1 MKKPTTLAAVV
12 PAANIEEA
20 WQEVGA
26 SFERFC
32 LTAGL
37 ATLSSMMEEDAVQ
50 LCGPRYGRKDGK
62 AGHRWGKT
70 KGKLG
75 FHGGKVELE
84 RPRIRARNGTEMSLP
99 SWEEAVSN
107 DLLGKWAMNLM
118 LINVSTR
125 KYGRAVRLPEGGVGA
140 PSGSGV
146 SKSAVSRR
154 FVALSAARMKEWM
167 AADLSKLDLLVIQI
181 DGIHIKDE
189 LMLLAA
195 VGVDGKGGKHP
206 LGVIEGAA
214 ENAAVA
220 QALLDNLI
228 ERGLDPKV
236 CRLFVIDGAKA
247 LSKAIRKTF
256 GRHTPIQRCQVH
268 KARNIMERLPKSLQA
283 GVRKVLRQAW
293 ELSDAAKAEKLL
305 RNLARRLDH
314 DAPGVSGSI
323 LEGLDEILTV
333 SRLGLPAELRRSLA
347 CTNIIENMNGTIRR
361 VCRNVKRWKDASM
374 ALRWTGAAM
383 REAAKAPET
392 DLTAISNSAPP
403 ADPGD
408 CGLAIIPQPE
418 EGDFHS
424 PSVSGNL
431 AGDA

>member
-1 MKKPTTLAAVV
+1 MKKPTTLTAVV
-12 PAANIEEA
+12 PAATIEEA

-37 ATLSSMMEEDAVQ
+37 ATLSGMMEEDAVQ
-50 LCGPRYGRKDGK
+50 LCGPRYGREDGK

-84 RPRIRARNGTEMSLP
+84 RPRIRARNGKEMPLP

-125 KYGRAVRLPEGGVGA
+125 KYGRAVRLPEGGIGA

-181 DGIHIKDE
+181 DGIHIKDD

-206 LGVIEGAA
+206 LGVIEGAT
-214 ENAAVA
+214 ENAVVA
-220 QALLDNLI
+220 QALLDW
-228 ERGLDPKV
+228 RD
-236 CRLFVIDGAKA
+236 
-247 LSKAIRKTF
+247 
-256 GRHTPIQRCQVH
+256 
-268 KARNIMERLPKSLQA
+268 
-283 GVRKVLRQAW
+283 
-293 ELSDAAKAEKLL
+293 
-305 RNLARRLDH
+305 
-314 DAPGVSGSI
+314 
-323 LEGLDEILTV
+323 
-333 SRLGLPAELRRSLA
+333 
-347 CTNIIENMNGTIRR
+347 
-361 VCRNVKRWKDASM
+361 
-374 ALRWTGAAM
+374 
-383 REAAKAPET
+383 
-392 DLTAISNSAPP
+392 
-403 ADPGD
+403 
-408 CGLAIIPQPE
+408 
-418 EGDFHS
+418 
-424 PSVSGNL
+424 
-431 AGDA
+431 